1 MNQIQKIKKIM
12 KLPTKNNYSFK
23 TFLSFIALTFI
34 LASCGSSDTSSE
46 ETTFYKK
53 ESVSPKK
60 LEVSI
65 EASGVIEAISSV
77 EIKSKASGEVLYLGA
92 EVGDFVEKGSMLG
105 QIDQRTPKNILDQA
119 KSDLEASKVRL
130 TNAKSQSERGEELHL
145 KGSISDKDY
154 EDIQENFAQARSTLV
169 RTQVTF
175 ENAKIAL
182 DDTVVR
188 SPVRGTVIS
197 RPVEVGQVIS
207 SPTSAVGG
215 GTVLMTMADL
225 SKVRVRALVDE
236 IDVGKV
242 EIGQKVS
249 IKVSAY
255 RDKEFIGIV
264 SKIEPKARVEQNV
277 TTFPVLIDINN
288 DSNLLLLGMNTDVV
302 IEILSKDV
310 TVTAPSM
317 SLRTRK
323 DIYSAASLMQMEKE
337 DVDNFLIDKVSGENF
352 NKFIVIKDSRNG
364 PDLTWVEIG
373 ISDLSNVEIVN
384 GLDVGDVI
392 FILPSMSLVEYQ
404 KRFKERVNRSFS
416 FGA

>member
-1 MNQIQKIKKIM
+1 M
-12 KLPTKNNYSFK
+12 KLLTRNNNSFK
-23 TFLSFIALTFI
+23 RFLSFAFLSMI
-34 LASCGSSDTSSE
+34 LVSCGSSDSSSE

-53 ESVSPKK
+53 ESVAPKK

-130 TNAKSQSERGEELHL
+130 ANAKSQSERGEELHQ

-154 EDIQENFAQARSTLV
+154 EDIQENFAQAKSTLV
-169 RTQVTF
+169 RTEVTF

-242 EIGQKVS
+242 SIGQKVS

-302 IEILSKDV
+302 IEILSKEV

-337 DVDNFLIDKVSGENF
+337 DVDNFLVDKVSGENF
-352 NKFIVIKDSRNG
+352 NKFIVIKDSKNG

-373 ISDLSNVEIVN
+373 ISDLSNVEIVD
-384 GLDVGDVI
+384 GLDIGDVI
-392 FILPSMSLVEYQ
+392 YILPSMSLIEYQ

>member
-1 MNQIQKIKKIM
+1 M
-12 KLPTKNNYSFK
+12 KLPTNNNYSFK

-302 IEILSKDV
+302 IEILNKDV

-337 DVDNFLIDKVSGENF
+337 DVDNFLVDKVSGENF
-352 NKFIVIKDSRNG
+352 NKFIVIKDSKNG

-392 FILPSMSLVEYQ
+392 YILASMSLIEYQ

>member
-1 MNQIQKIKKIM
+1 MNKLIYKK
-12 KLPTKNNYSFK
+12 NYLKS
-23 TFLSFIALTFI
+23 FLSISIATCI
-34 LASCGSSDTSSE
+34 LASCGSEDTSSE

-60 LEVSI
+60 LEVTI

-77 EIKSKASGEVLYLGA
+77 EIKSKASGEVLFLGA

-119 KSDLEASKVRL
+119 KSDLEAAKVRL
-130 TNAKSQSERGEELHL
+130 VNAQSQSERGEQLHIN
-145 KGSISDKDY
+145 GSISDKDY
-154 EDIQENFAQARSTLV
+154 EDIEENFAQAKSTLV
-169 RTQVTF
+169 RTEVTF

-182 DDTVVR
+182 DDTIVR
-188 SPVRGTVIS
+188 SPVSGTVIS

-225 SKVRVRALVDE
+225 SKVRVRSLVDE

-242 EIGQKVS
+242 AIGQKVS
-249 IKVSAY
+249 IKVAAY
-255 RDKEFIGIV
+255 RDKEFIGVV

-302 IEILSKDV
+302 IEILNKDV
-310 TVTAPSM
+310 TLTAPSM

-323 DIYSAASLMQMEKE
+323 DIYSAASLMRLEKRV
-337 DVDNFLIDKVSGENF
+337 VDNFLVDKMPGENF
-352 NKFIVIKDSRNG
+352 NKFIVIKETKNG
-364 PDLTWVEIG
+364 PDLSWVEIG

-384 GLDVGDVI
+384 GLDMGDI
-392 FILPSMSLVEYQ
+392 IYILPSKSLIEYQ
-404 KRFKERVNRSFS
+404 KRFSERVKNSMS
-416 FGA
+416 FG

>member
-1 MNQIQKIKKIM
+1 M
-12 KLPTKNNYSFK
+12 KLSTNNNYSFK

-242 EIGQKVS
+242 EI
-249 IKVSAY
+249 
-255 RDKEFIGIV
+255 
-264 SKIEPKARVEQNV
+264 
-277 TTFPVLIDINN
+277 
-288 DSNLLLLGMNTDVV
+288 
-302 IEILSKDV
+302 
-310 TVTAPSM
+310 
-317 SLRTRK
+317 
-323 DIYSAASLMQMEKE
+323 
-337 DVDNFLIDKVSGENF
+337 
-352 NKFIVIKDSRNG
+352 
-364 PDLTWVEIG
+364 
-373 ISDLSNVEIVN
+373 
-384 GLDVGDVI
+384 
-392 FILPSMSLVEYQ
+392 
-404 KRFKERVNRSFS
+404 
-416 FGA
+416 